1 MWSRVK
7 PGDLNTILH
16 DENSKRVHIA
26 INMHIQR
33 AFIHYSLAR
42 QHLCNGYAER
52 ETKSMA
58 KMKNFEAMKAFK
70 QICSIPVYLLKN
82 IMLKSN
88 TYGISELKLYILE
101 HFNENKH
108 ILILCHWCWRHIDTQ
123 AHIHTIFI
131 AQRFNEV
138 LLSSIQTS
146 WRCLNQSI

>member
-1 MWSRVK
+1 M
-7 PGDLNTILH
+7 NTILH
-16 DENSKRVHIA
+16 DENSKREHIA

-58 KMKNFEAMKAFK
+58 KMKNFEAMKALK

-108 ILILCHWCWRHIDTQ
+108 IISLMLTADRYSSTHSY
-123 AHIHTIFI
+123 HIHCSEIQRSVLVIDPNFSKMLKSEHLIFI
-131 AQRFNEV
+131 V
-138 LLSSIQTS
+138 IIQ
-146 WRCLNQSI
+146 LV